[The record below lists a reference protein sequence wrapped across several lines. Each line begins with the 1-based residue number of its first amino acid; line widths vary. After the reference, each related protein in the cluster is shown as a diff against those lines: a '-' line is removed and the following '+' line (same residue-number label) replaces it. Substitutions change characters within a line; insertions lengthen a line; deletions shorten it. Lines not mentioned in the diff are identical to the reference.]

1 MKKIMT
7 TVVLVGLFAVSLT
20 SCREK
25 TTGEKAENAIENV
38 ANDVGD
44 AIDGN

>member
-1 MKKIMT
+1 MKKTIVT
-7 TVVLVGLFAVSLT
+7 AVLLGLFAVSLT

-25 TTGEKAENAIENV
+25 TTGEKVENAVENV
-38 ANDVGD
+38 ADDVGN